1 MKRLFS
7 INAVRSMVL
16 VLGLSML
23 FSVAAFASDPT
34 AWYGNG
40 SATQYYIGTAEELAY
55 LSAIVGG
62 ANGITDTFVGKTI
75 TLTADIDLAGI
86 DSELYKYQ
94 MKKLSGYSWIVT
106 PYDGKGWIP
115 IGPNAAW
122 PFRGTF
128 DGTGYV
134 IKNLHINRTD
144 GINQG
149 LFGQLGFAY
158 AGSVKNLGLID
169 VDVTG
174 NNYVG
179 GMIGRAPGNI
189 ENCFVTGKVAG
200 AYGGDYNTGEYVGG
214 IAGMLAGNISN
225 SYSTADITAY
235 SVAGGIGGTFSATID
250 TVTETSEFLYSTG
263 TITTTWPTTGISS
276 GGINGGIFSAVQY
289 KNNTLKNSVALN
301 EALVSGNTLN
311 MLFHKRIAHKEI
323 GNEPHIDFFNNYAW
337 EGMVFKNLAGQ
348 TLLTLPGGTSE
359 SEDGESV
366 GAIEIYNGDVWGAS
380 YANFPTDKWIIMP
393 GKLPILKIFETR
405 NGSRGGVSVQSGAIP
420 QYILD
425 EVDIELPTLPTV
437 WYNDD
442 TISVENIE
450 RLAAVTLWMNIAEVE
465 GAEPLFDGLNGFN
478 VLEVK
483 QDENGNYGVIL
494 VYLATGGQGFT
505 SADKTAILKITGA
518 KGVEA
523 FSARVSGYA
532 ADGSA
537 YDLTYN
543 LLPNDPTFVPHYDL
557 DGNGVIDQLD
567 LVIALS
573 FYMVDSTD
581 ANWNLAKAS
590 DFDNNGIVNIKD
602 FVHLLQH
609 MEW

>member
-1 MKRLFS
+1 MSKTKKLS
-7 INAVRSMVL
+7 NVVRNIAL
-16 VLGLSML
+16 VLALSML
-23 FSVAAFASDPT
+23 FSCMAFAVDPT
-34 AWYGNG
+34 AWYGDG
-40 SATQYYIGTAEELAY
+40 SATQYFIGTAEELAY
-55 LSAIVGG
+55 FSYIAQ
-62 ANGITDTFVGKTI
+62 TDYFKGKTVN
-75 TLTADIDLAGI
+75 LTADIDLAGI
-86 DSELYKYQ
+86 GMELEKYT
-94 MKKLSGYSWIVT
+94 WIYYPNTV
-106 PYDGKGWIP
+106 YDGKGWMP
-115 IGPNAAW
+115 IV
-122 PFRGTF
+122 PFFGTF
-128 DGTGYV
+128 DGNGYV
-134 IKNLHINRTD
+134 IKNLYVNRPD
-144 GINQG
+144 MNQQG
-149 LFGQLGFAY
+149 FFGGTNP
-158 AGSVKNLGLID
+158 GSVIKNLGLID
-169 VDVTG
+169 VDITG
-174 NNYVG
+174 NMYVG
-179 GMIGRAPGNI
+179 GIVGFDRSSI
-189 ENCFVTGKVAG
+189 ENCFVTGRVVGFDDGNYKAG
-200 AYGGDYNTGEYVGG
+200 HYTGEYVGG
-214 IAGMLAGNISN
+214 IAGWVIADGIRN
-225 SYSTADITAY
+225 SYSTADVI
-235 SVAGGIGGTFSATID
+235 SRGLAGGIGGLFSGSIPGTTI
-250 TVTETSEFLYSTG
+250 SEYLYSTG
-263 TITTTWPTTGISS
+263 TVTTTYPRRGNTSDGSNS
-276 GGINGGIFSAVQY
+276 GLFGQVIDP
-289 KNNTLKNSVALN
+289 NNTVQNSVVLS
-301 EALVSGNTLN
+301 EALVSGNTD
-311 MLFHKRIAHKEI
+311 MHFHKRVAYKEI
-323 GNEPHIDFFNNYAW
+323 KNSATIDFFNNYAW
-337 EGMVFKNLAGQ
+337 DGMVFKNLEGQ
-348 TLLTLPGGTSE
+348 TLLTMPGGSAD

-366 GAIEIYNGDVWGAS
+366 GAIEIYNGDIWGAS
-380 YANFPTDKWIIMP
+380 YANFPTDQWIIMP